1 MKYVVIAL
9 LGICLL
15 FSCSSEEKYDELLS
29 YTTWTQDYVNSGTP
43 LEPDDFYDHEDL
55 IEYRRKILEKLDS
68 YQLPSEVIDDTVR
81 SEKITN
87 KYILSFG
94 NETCKLRDCHFVNG
108 EYIVN
113 QYRFEVTYYPDQVL
127 TESVTDIT
135 GADCTNV
142 IILEGDIL
150 TLKRIL
156 ADGSEQLLG
165 RLPLDAENRIYNRT
179 GLVSTS
185 QPYVYEESLYTT
197 QKSKA
202 GAHTQIHIKNKK
214 GKCTIDGNKCSLGK
228 DELAIAVFGRL
239 REHVAIAAMYRFVCG
254 ICTVNLAISNL
265 YLETGAQNIS
275 YRGDNL
281 RATALELQKTHPE
294 HFQNVISHMQYAFDV
309 EDISIIEEAS
319 GRLSIQFHTA
329 NEIIPDTLASDGML
343 SLFAY
348 YLLLEQP
355 LNQTLLCIEEPE
367 RNISHEIYTQLSEII
382 HIKASESNAQIY
394 ITTHSPQLI
403 SQFKSNEVF
412 FLEKT
417 AQGDSKITHLKH
429 DKILSE
435 LLKESS
441 LGELYETNT
450 LSAFTRA

>member
-94 NETCKLRDCHFVNG
+94 NETCKLRDCHFING

-185 QPYVYEESLYTT
+185 QPYVYEEKTSEVYNMTFIREGNRIKLNGDKNLIGYINDDFDEVEFDEIGTLYR
-197 QKSKA
+197 
-202 GAHTQIHIKNKK
+202 
-214 GKCTIDGNKCSLGK
+214 D
-228 DELAIAVFGRL
+228 
-239 REHVAIAAMYRFVCG
+239 
-254 ICTVNLAISNL
+254 
-265 YLETGAQNIS
+265 
-275 YRGDNL
+275 
-281 RATALELQKTHPE
+281 
-294 HFQNVISHMQYAFDV
+294 
-309 EDISIIEEAS
+309 
-319 GRLSIQFHTA
+319 
-329 NEIIPDTLASDGML
+329 
-343 SLFAY
+343 
-348 YLLLEQP
+348 
-355 LNQTLLCIEEPE
+355 
-367 RNISHEIYTQLSEII
+367 
-382 HIKASESNAQIY
+382 
-394 ITTHSPQLI
+394 
-403 SQFKSNEVF
+403 
-412 FLEKT
+412 
-417 AQGDSKITHLKH
+417 
-429 DKILSE
+429 
-435 LLKESS
+435 
-441 LGELYETNT
+441 
-450 LSAFTRA
+450 

>member
-1 MKYVVIAL
+1 M
-9 LGICLL
+9 
-15 FSCSSEEKYDELLS
+15 
-29 YTTWTQDYVNSGTP
+29 
-43 LEPDDFYDHEDL
+43 
-55 IEYRRKILEKLDS
+55 
-68 YQLPSEVIDDTVR
+68 
-81 SEKITN
+81 
-87 KYILSFG
+87 
-94 NETCKLRDCHFVNG
+94 
-108 EYIVN
+108 
-113 QYRFEVTYYPDQVL
+113 
-127 TESVTDIT
+127 
-135 GADCTNV
+135 
-142 IILEGDIL
+142 
-150 TLKRIL
+150 
-156 ADGSEQLLG
+156 
-165 RLPLDAENRIYNRT
+165 
-179 GLVSTS
+179 
-185 QPYVYEESLYTT
+185 
-197 QKSKA
+197 
-202 GAHTQIHIKNKK
+202 
-214 GKCTIDGNKCSLGK
+214 GK

-417 AQGDSKITHLKH
+417 AQGDSKITHLKR